1 MTHTNHPEPHVAYM
15 AGIRLE
21 YLQRNPCVHLILYA
35 ELFRRA
41 SEHWS
46 MIRHL
51 RRKAS
56 EILERDA
63 REALGIVYEEVD
75 EFITFSA
82 TQLEAMLDT

>member
-1 MTHTNHPEPHVAYM
+1 MVKNTHPEPHVAYM

-21 YLQRNPCVHLILYA
+21 YLQRNPCVHLILYN

-51 RRKAS
+51 QRKAS
-56 EILERDA
+56 DILEREA
-63 REALGIVYEEVD
+63 REALGIVYEKVD
-75 EFITFSA
+75 EFINFSA
-82 TQLEAMLDT
+82 AQLERMMD

>member
-21 YLQRNPCVHLILYA
+21 YLQRNPCVHQILYA

-56 EILERDA
+56 DILEREA
-63 REALGIVYEEVD
+63 REALGIVYEKVD
-75 EFITFSA
+75 EFISFTA
-82 TQLEAMLDT
+82 AQLERMLDG